1 MAYPT
6 TSELANKLTSRKVL
20 FSLLA
25 GLGASSIH
33 LVLMELKHRTGIL
46 PEFDPYSDLQRMLSS
61 VASPAIDTS
70 WVWLLTY
77 INGAMLLGFLFGQ
90 IFPYLPSK
98 NVFIKG
104 TMFGV
109 FSWLLLG
116 LVFLPLIGSGPF
128 AYALGL
134 GAMPALLMLA
144 MLMVYSIAV
153 SLLYAKLTRTADT
166 A

>member
-1 MAYPT
+1 M
-6 TSELANKLTSRKVL
+6 KLRNVFLSL
-20 FSLLA
+20 FA

-70 WVWLLTY
+70 LVWLLTY

-116 LVFLPLIGSGPF
+116 LGFLPLVGSGPF
-128 AYALGL
+128 AYSLEL
-134 GAMPALLMLA
+134 GAMPAILMLA
-144 MLMVYSIAV
+144 MLMVYSVAV
-153 SLLYAKLTRTADT
+153 SLLYDKLTRTVVNA
-166 A
+166 